1 MCLIARRVGNTLI
14 DPSALVLNHGITGD
28 AVEPFGEAEK
38 CLHACRAI
46 RDIKFSNQVVE
57 QTLDVPSCIVA
68 YPRVIDTVEQRLL
81 RRLAR
86 EVDEALD
93 AMPASGDGSESLA
106 FVHRAAACGN
116 LSIERTADRI
126 EASRF
131 HLNGRKAL
139 PRIPN
144 PPEIVENDAGGTPR

>member
-14 DPSALVLNHGITGD
+14 DPSSLVLNHGITGD

-81 RRLAR
+81 RRLAAR
-86 EVDEALD
+86 W
-93 AMPASGDGSESLA
+93 MKRSMRCP
-106 FVHRAAACGN
+106 RAATAPNPWLLC
-116 LSIERTADRI
+116 IERLRAAI
-126 EASRF
+126 S
-131 HLNGRKAL
+131 
-139 PRIPN
+139 P
-144 PPEIVENDAGGTPR
+144 